1 MRFFPFEGR
10 AAEVSPSGH
19 LMKKAPRTASESPAP
34 LSAMIRAYLDFCR
47 IEKGLAALTVD
58 AYTRD
63 LKQFHLWCTGQGTA
77 AEVPSGEHVRRYL
90 DSLYDSG
97 LAGRSIG
104 RHLVSLRNF
113 YRFLL
118 AENQITHDPTALI
131 PLPRHGMGLPKYLN
145 RQQVETITAPV
156 AAAVD
161 GAFQHQQLRDQA
173 MCELLYASGLRVSE
187 LCRLETADLN
197 AELGVLRV
205 LGKGNK
211 QRMVPVGKEALAAI
225 AEYLRTA
232 RAPLLKSRV
241 SKYLFVTSRGGPL
254 TRQGFWKALGLRGRR
269 AGIFEGLSPHVLRH
283 TFATH
288 LLEGGADL
296 RSVQTMLGHADISTT
311 QIYTHVARSRLR
323 QVVDQHHPRAQRTS
337 AQPAPPAGPQSGP
350 EPAKG
355 SP

>member
-1 MRFFPFEGR
+1 
-10 AAEVSPSGH
+10 
-19 LMKKAPRTASESPAP
+19 MKKAPSRDAESSAP
-34 LSAMIRAYLDFCR
+34 LPVLIRAYLDFCR
-47 IEKGLAALTVD
+47 IEKGLAALTID
-58 AYTRD
+58 AYSRD
-63 LKQFHLWCTGQGTA
+63 LLQFDDWCRKQGTS
-77 AEVPSGEHVRRYL
+77 AEVPSDEHLRRYL

-118 AENQITHDPTALI
+118 AENQISHDPTALV
-131 PLPRHGMGLPKYLN
+131 PLPRQGKALPKFLN
-145 RQQVETITAPV
+145 RQQVENLTSPTDLEGP
-156 AAAVD
+156 
-161 GAFQHQQLRDQA
+161 LRVRDSA

-211 QRMVPVGKEALAAI
+211 QRMVPVGQQALSAIETYLAEA
-225 AEYLRTA
+225 R
-232 RAPLLKSRV
+232 PLILKSRV
-241 SKYLFVTSRGGPL
+241 SKHLFVTARGGPL

-296 RSVQTMLGHADISTT
+296 RSVQTMLGHSDISTT

-323 QVVDQHHPRAQRTS
+323 QVVDQHHPRAQRS
-337 AQPAPPAGPQSGP
+337 RPPL
-350 EPAKG
+350 EPGTDGNSRKD
-355 SP
+355 PHE